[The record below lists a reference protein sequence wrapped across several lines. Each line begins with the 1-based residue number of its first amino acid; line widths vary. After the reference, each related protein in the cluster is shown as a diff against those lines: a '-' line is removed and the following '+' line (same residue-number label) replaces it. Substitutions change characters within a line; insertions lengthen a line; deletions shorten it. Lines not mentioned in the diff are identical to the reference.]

1 MGSNASLS
9 IVVSKGWREGAHPAK
24 SIYRP
29 FVGTVDRFPP
39 VSFWH
44 SHVASPF
51 TLFFLFFGAKIVPTR
66 ACEFNSPSWYT
77 LRVYRDSDQ
86 SRRLSNVHFESRTQE
101 RDFHDRRAYSFDT
114 VYNYVWV
121 RSRAI
126 ILSLSIW
133 VQLFWKSNLID
144 IKVRETPMNHERNY
158 QQDRKIRHN
167 NRSYTLIF
175 FY

>member
-44 SHVASPF
+44 SHVAS
-51 TLFFLFFGAKIVPTR
+51 LFSVFFFFGAKIAPTR
-66 ACEFNSPSWYT
+66 AWRIQFPIVVHAESLP
-77 LRVYRDSDQ
+77 RVSDQ

-114 VYNYVWV
+114 VYNYVWDH
-121 RSRAI
+121 SRTI
-126 ILSLSIW
+126 ILFLSIW

-144 IKVRETPMNHERNY
+144 IKVRETPMNHKRNY
-158 QQDRKIRHN
+158 FFIKIWI
-167 NRSYTLIF
+167 RS
-175 FY
+175 